1 MLMASTMGW
10 SSAEQEQHV
19 QAYRA
24 GLARFRVRSG
34 VAG

>member
-1 MLMASTMGW
+1 MLVASTMGW
-10 SSAEQEQHV
+10 SSAEQV

-24 GLARFRVRSG
+24 GLARFRVPSG